1 MHAWECREK
10 QKTLASAV
18 IYAAPL
24 LAAGEFHRQLDLE
37 RKARQ
42 IHEDEMFRQG
52 FEFNPEGRK
61 AWEHKNQRRFHIP
74 TKALRTILNI
84 KY

>member
-1 MHAWECREK
+1 MMHAWECREK

-24 LAAGEFHRQLDLE
+24 PAAGEFHRQLDLE

-52 FEFNPEGRK
+52 FEFNPEDRK
-61 AWEHKNQRRFHIP
+61 A
-74 TKALRTILNI
+74 
-84 KY
+84 